1 MLIDVL
7 AGCRR
12 GLHTTGFRVLSRS
25 RPATPASRYRRC
37 QRQTLGLALPVRRM
51 IATVPTRSADRS
63 TILARQTCFCGLF
76 RSAAIAAKRVRSAAE
91 SQRQQASR
99 IREI

>member
-37 QRQTLGLALPVRRM
+37 QRQTLGFDTPARRM
-51 IATVPTRSADRS
+51 ISAVPQPSQVAR
-63 TILARQTCFCGLF
+63 TIRARQT
-76 RSAAIAAKRVRSAAE
+76 
-91 SQRQQASR
+91 
-99 IREI
+99 